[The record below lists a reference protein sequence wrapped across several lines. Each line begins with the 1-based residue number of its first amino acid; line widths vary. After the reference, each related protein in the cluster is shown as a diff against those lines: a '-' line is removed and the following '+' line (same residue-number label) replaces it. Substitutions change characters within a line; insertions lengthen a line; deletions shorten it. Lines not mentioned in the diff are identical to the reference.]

1 MTRGNWVSLK
11 NEANDYINGCHGNGP
26 GPEIVTFLKS
36 IKARL
41 VAFVAFP

>member
-1 MTRGNWVSLK
+1 VKKLGKLK
-11 NEANDYINGCHGNGP
+11 NEPNNYISGCHRNEP
-26 GPEIVTFLKS
+26 GPEIVTVLKS